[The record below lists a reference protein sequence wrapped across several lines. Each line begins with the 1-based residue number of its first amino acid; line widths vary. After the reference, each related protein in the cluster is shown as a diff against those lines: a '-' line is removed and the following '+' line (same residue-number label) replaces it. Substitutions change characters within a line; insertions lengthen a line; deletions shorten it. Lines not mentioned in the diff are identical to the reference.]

1 MKRFRRHGQ
10 ESQRDRLKQE
20 LFQFNKTV
28 EHGFPHQPSALG
40 YSPSLQLLAIGTRS
54 GAIKLYGAPGVEF
67 MGLHDENAAVTQVH
81 FLPHQ
86 VELVTLL
93 DDNSL
98 HMWTLK
104 AHKGLSELLEIGRFT
119 LTGPPG
125 APPSVTRVTA
135 VLAHSSGEL
144 LLLGTEGGHVFIVEV
159 PGFRELE
166 ERNISLDQVASS
178 VPDDYIGRRNLEHV
192 EALQENPVD
201 PNQVVIGYGRGL
213 MVIWDLKKQRAIQH
227 IPATQQLESV
237 WWTEDGVY
245 LLSSHSDGSYCRWM
259 ASGEDVNEEEEKS
272 DIPYGH
278 FPCKAISKIVQLPT
292 EEGPPF
298 LLFSGGMPRASYGDR
313 HCITVIHSKTHVAL
327 DFTSRIIDFFAIR
340 GGPQHTVLVLVFPC
354 LPSLQQ
360 YDLTTT
366 PDCFQMF

>member
-1 MKRFRRHGQ
+1 MATECSLLTHSLMVKPRHRGVISGQRGVVSEERFLCGPDKHTHSPLGP
-10 ESQRDRLKQE
+10 LLLVVFE
-20 LFQFNKTV
+20 LPLSFKLPVLTV
-28 EHGFPHQPSALG
+28 EHGFPHQPSALS
-40 YSPSLQLLAIGTRS
+40 YSPTLQLLAIGTRS

-98 HMWTLK
+98 HMWTLR

-166 ERNISLDQVASS
+166 ERNISLDQVANRYHDTMSPALFVS
-178 VPDDYIGRRNLEHV
+178 CPIG
-192 EALQENPVD
+192 
-201 PNQVVIGYGRGL
+201 
-213 MVIWDLKKQRAIQH
+213 W
-227 IPATQQLESV
+227 
-237 WWTEDGVY
+237 
-245 LLSSHSDGSYCRWM
+245 
-259 ASGEDVNEEEEKS
+259 
-272 DIPYGH
+272 
-278 FPCKAISKIVQLPT
+278 
-292 EEGPPF
+292 
-298 LLFSGGMPRASYGDR
+298 
-313 HCITVIHSKTHVAL
+313 
-327 DFTSRIIDFFAIR
+327 
-340 GGPQHTVLVLVFPC
+340 
-354 LPSLQQ
+354 
-360 YDLTTT
+360 
-366 PDCFQMF
+366 